1 MSVHT
6 ICAVHCKHRV
16 LWNNEYLIMSFKA
29 KTRLHS
35 LILPFPS
42 CTISISLM
50 LFFFPFSYRIN
61 VYFVYLF
68 LSF

>member
-1 MSVHT
+1 MSAHA

-16 LWNNEYLIMSFKA
+16 LWNNEYLIMSFNA

-42 CTISISLM
+42 CIVSI
-50 LFFFPFSYRIN
+50 PFM
-61 VYFVYLF
+61 
-68 LSF
+68 